1 MKKYLFIFFILPL
14 FSYSQWSDSIS
25 FPNKLYFIDFLNSS
39 EKTFSLDSTK
49 FGSTELQY
57 QSFST
62 KGQMI
67 DIEHTQK
74 LTDYLSYDLDI
85 RKFSQEGVF
94 SREAL
99 KLYDVKSNVSF
110 HNKKST
116 YNFDAILSYQKIRM
130 DENGGIIDYAVED
143 YDDPLL
149 YQTNLISAENY
160 SKNRFHSISQNF
172 NFTDNWSIINEFSIL
187 KEHRIYR
194 DNDLSANF
202 YEYNYID
209 SLSTNDSLSYSLIT
223 NSTGLKYADFGV
235 SHILQRRHNYI
246 HFIDSTD
253 VHNGIQLTYINFDRR
268 LSARFKIFD
277 SSQYD
282 FTVSK
287 SFENKKSKHFLCVEA
302 NRLRIPIFYNRFYS
316 NHFIY
321 NNEFNQE
328 TRQRFNYQF
337 RTKHF
342 KFLTTLNNFMNYIY
356 LNENASYFQNS
367 SSIIHFDNIV
377 SLGWKLLNLY
387 ASNTFQYQ
395 WSNNS
400 NILRYP
406 DINTTFSLW
415 FQDAFFDD
423 LLDFKIGA
431 KVNYFTPY
439 YAKLYNPALASFQLQ
454 NNQEIGALPF
464 ISSFITF
471 QVHSMN
477 INIQILNLNELISNS
492 PHYFMPNY
500 PSQPTAVK
508 FSLLWKLQND

>member
-14 FSYSQWSDSIS
+14 FSYSQWRDSIS

-39 EKTFSLDSTK
+39 EKSFSLDTTK
-49 FGSTELQY
+49 FGSSELQY

-74 LTDYLSYDLDI
+74 LTDYLSYNLDV

-110 HNKKST
+110 HNKKLT
-116 YNFDAILSYQKIRM
+116 YNFDVTLYYQKIRM

-172 NFTDNWSIINEFSIL
+172 NFTDNWFIINEFSIL
-187 KEHRIYR
+187 KSHRIYR

-223 NSTGLKYADFGV
+223 NSTGLKYAGFSV

-253 VHNGIQLTYINFDRR
+253 IDNGILLTYINLDRR
-268 LSARFKIFD
+268 LSARFKVFD

-282 FTVSK
+282 FIASK
-287 SFENKKSKHFLCVEA
+287 SFENKKSKHFLSVEA
-302 NRLRIPIFYNRFYS
+302 HRLRTPIFYNRFYS

-328 TRQRFNYQF
+328 TRQRFNYQL

-342 KFLTTLNNFMNYIY
+342 NFLTTLNNFTNHIY
-356 LNENASYFQNS
+356 LNENASYSQNS

-377 SLGWKLLNLY
+377 SLGWKLLNLH

-400 NILRYP
+400 NIMRYP

-423 LLDFKIGA
+423 LLDFRIGA

-477 INIQILNLNELISNS
+477 INIQFLNLNELISNS
-492 PHYFMPNY
+492 PHYFMPDY

>member
-1 MKKYLFIFFILPL
+1 
-14 FSYSQWSDSIS
+14 
-25 FPNKLYFIDFLNSS
+25 
-39 EKTFSLDSTK
+39 
-49 FGSTELQY
+49 
-57 QSFST
+57 
-62 KGQMI
+62 
-67 DIEHTQK
+67 
-74 LTDYLSYDLDI
+74 
-85 RKFSQEGVF
+85 
-94 SREAL
+94 
-99 KLYDVKSNVSF
+99 
-110 HNKKST
+110 
-116 YNFDAILSYQKIRM
+116 M

-149 YQTNLISAENY
+149 YQTNLTSAENY

-187 KEHRIYR
+187 KELKIYR
-194 DNDLSANF
+194 ENDLSANF
-202 YEYNYID
+202 YESNYID

-223 NSTGLKYADFGV
+223 NSTGLKYADFSV

-253 VHNGIQLTYINFDRR
+253 VHNGIKLTYFNLDRR

-282 FTVSK
+282 FTASK
-287 SFENKKSKHFLCVEA
+287 SFENKKSKHFLSVEA
-302 NRLRIPIFYNRFYS
+302 HRLRTPIFYNRFYS

-328 TRQRFNYQF
+328 TRQRFNYQLK
-337 RTKHF
+337 TKHF
-342 KFLTTLNNFMNYIY
+342 KFLTTLNNFTNHIY
-356 LNENASYFQNS
+356 LNENASYSQNS

-377 SLGWKLLNLY
+377 LLGWKLLSLH

-400 NILRYP
+400 NIMRYP

-423 LLDFKIGA
+423 LLDFRLGA

-439 YAKLYNPALASFQLQ
+439 YAKIYNPALASFQLQ

-471 QVHSMN
+471 KVHSMN
-477 INIQILNLNELISNS
+477 INIQFLNLNELISNS
-492 PHYFMPNY
+492 SHYFMPNY
-500 PSQPTAVK
+500 PSQPSAVN
-508 FSLLWKLQND
+508 FSLLWKL

>member
-14 FSYSQWSDSIS
+14 FSYSQWKDSIS
-25 FPNKLYFIDFLNSS
+25 FPNKLYFIEFLNAK
-39 EKTFSLDSTK
+39 EKSFFLDTTK
-49 FGSTELQY
+49 LGNTILQY

-67 DIEHTQK
+67 DIGHTQK
-74 LTDYLSYDLDI
+74 LTDYLSYNLDL

-99 KLYDVKSNVSF
+99 KFYDVKSNVSF

-116 YNFDAILSYQKIRM
+116 YNFDATLSYQKIRM

-172 NFTDNWSIINEFSIL
+172 NFTDNWSLINKFSIL
-187 KEHRIYR
+187 KAHRIYR
-194 DNDLSANF
+194 DNDLSSNF
-202 YEYNYID
+202 YEFNYID
-209 SLSTNDSLSYSLIT
+209 SLSTNDSLSHSLIT
-223 NSTGLKYADFGV
+223 NITGLKYANFSV
-235 SHILQRRHNYI
+235 SHIIQSRHNYI
-246 HFIDSTD
+246 HLIDSTD
-253 VHNGIQLTYINFDRR
+253 IDNGIQLTYKDLDRR
-268 LSARFKIFD
+268 FSAKFKLFE

-282 FTVSK
+282 FTASK
-287 SFENKKSKHFLCVEA
+287 SFQTKKLKNFLSFEA
-302 NRLRIPIFYNRFYS
+302 HRFRTPIFYNRFYS
-316 NHFIY
+316 NHFIF

-328 TRQRFNYQF
+328 TRQRFNYQL

-342 KFLTTLNNFMNYIY
+342 KFLTTLNNFTNHIY
-356 LNENASYFQNS
+356 LNENASYSQNS
-367 SSIIHFDNIV
+367 SSIFHFDNII
-377 SLGWKLLNLY
+377 SLGWKLLNLH

-400 NILRYP
+400 EILRYP
-406 DINTTFSLW
+406 DINTSFSLW
-415 FQDAFFDD
+415 FQDTFFDN
-423 LLDFKIGA
+423 LLDFRIGA
-431 KVNYFTPY
+431 KINYFTPY

-454 NNQEIGALPF
+454 NNQEIGTLPF

-477 INIQILNLNELISNS
+477 INIQFLNLNELISNS

-508 FSLLWKLQND
+508 FSLIWKLSND